1 MSNEKQ
7 IEQEIQAK
15 GLNAPRLTPDHID
28 NTIVGETYTNLPD
41 GRTVVCQLTLR
52 NGFTVDGT
60 SACVSKDNFNQEIV
74 EAVNAITKRSNETR
88 KQYLVRC
95 TQNNIAHKVKI
106 ADTLAN
112 LEASIT
118 SCDAWRVEKYSKQLI
133 ELYKNGSWL

>member
-52 NGFTVDGT
+52 NGFTVDAT
-60 SACVSKDNFNQEIV
+60 SACESKD
-74 EAVNAITKRSNETR
+74 K
-88 KQYLVRC
+88 
-95 TQNNIAHKVKI
+95 
-106 ADTLAN
+106 
-112 LEASIT
+112 
-118 SCDAWRVEKYSKQLI
+118 
-133 ELYKNGSWL
+133 